1 MDERRNGM
9 YYKEVVRVKD
19 VRAYSP
25 ESARRTQA
33 RASLILA

>member
-9 YYKEVVRVKD
+9 YYIKGDRVND
-19 VRAYSP
+19 VGTYSP
-25 ESARRTQA
+25 ESARSTQA